1 MKFAGK
7 YLFWI
12 LWKAHFLVVFHDKLH
27 LAASLNKI
35 LIFIDQHFCR
45 YLTDIY
51 HFFQK
56 MGHLISWLWNVYT
69 VSFFEN
75 NSKKYENQ
83 RKRQSF
89 QQFGLFNTKHE
100 PRNIAIS
107 KMMNFKTLV
116 NVLLPLI
123 SVAKRN
129 EIWHMK
135 CYRVPGS
142 ASALWPFCFFSM
154 SKVASWFVLG
164 KIIRYSTLFYVWIFE
179 EVFEKPKKNLWLGL
193 FHERDR
199 ITDHS
204 LLKVKSDTDLL
215 LEIEEKCWLKY

>member
-1 MKFAGK
+1 
-7 YLFWI
+7 
-12 LWKAHFLVVFHDKLH
+12 
-27 LAASLNKI
+27 
-35 LIFIDQHFCR
+35 
-45 YLTDIY
+45 
-51 HFFQK
+51 

-75 NSKKYENQ
+75 NSKKYGNQ